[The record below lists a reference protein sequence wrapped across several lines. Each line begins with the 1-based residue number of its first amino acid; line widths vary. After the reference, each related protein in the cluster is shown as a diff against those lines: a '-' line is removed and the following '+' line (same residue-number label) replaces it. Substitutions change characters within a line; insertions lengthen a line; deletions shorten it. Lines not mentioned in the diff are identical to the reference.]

1 MIEYDALFK
10 TFKGLKKREDPK
22 FPGYIYDIL
31 GRLAGVI
38 LLMFVI
44 LLVISFLSFA
54 LKPFNITITKVIE
67 LFWRDFTY
75 LIMIPLSLP
84 SLLGTAKEMMKT
96 KECSFMWVSSIFM
109 FILISINV
117 VIVIFG
123 TIPILRLLGA

>member
-1 MIEYDALFK
+1 MIEYDSLFK

-44 LLVISFLSFA
+44 LLIISFLSFA
-54 LKPFNITITKVIE
+54 IKPFNITITKVIE

-75 LIMIPLSLP
+75 LIIIPLSIPTLI
-84 SLLGTAKEMMKT
+84 GTLKEMVKT
-96 KECSFMWVSSIFM
+96 KEHTFLWISTIFVV
-109 FILISINV
+109 ILVSINV
-117 VIVIFG
+117 VVTIFG
-123 TIPILRLLGA
+123 TIPILKLLGI